1 MVWCCFFMAL
11 LHKRAASLIPSISSD
26 LPFAKDTKVP
36 TFIPF
41 LIASTTKEI
50 NCEALGETSWPP
62 ITTPLQA
69 SATILKNPTFVPPKI
84 EKSKYSDLAHPSTPR
99 NPL

>member
-1 MVWCCFFMAL
+1 MVLRCFFMAL
-11 LHKRAASLIPSISSD
+11 VHKRAASLIPSISSD
-26 LPFAKDTKVP
+26 LPFAKDTKAP

-50 NCEALGETSWPP
+50 NCEALGETNWPP
-62 ITTPLQA
+62 ITTPLLA
-69 SATILKNPTFVPPKI
+69 SATILKKPSFMSPKN
-84 EKSKYSDLAHPSTPR
+84 EKSKFLDFAQPSTPR